1 MKRLALLLIPVFL
14 VGVLLLSACA
24 PTYAPP
30 PPREDEGVKKQQEM
44 TSDAAELARE
54 AATKYGFTVEVENL
68 LERIIRTNDPARV
81 EWVYFVSPYTGEII
95 FKATVVGKVTSTTK
109 RLDAPESYELA
120 EVPCTLTNGYCGYV
134 WLVFERVGPDGSYG
148 ESTPGIF
155 WFDTAGLMHQVR
167 GIESA
172 LIFELERP
180 YTFTDNR
187 VDLTDDIRL
196 QQNLFDQGAY
206 DQALRVREYI
216 QSHPEWRPGEL
227 IPLEVMTGQ

>member
-1 MKRLALLLIPVFL
+1 MKNLRCLFFFLIVVILFS
-14 VGVLLLSACA
+14 GCA

-109 RLDAPESYELA
+109 RLDNPESYELS
-120 EVPCTLTNGYCGYV
+120 ESYDCGEYNCQT

-180 YTFTDNR
+180 YTFANNK
-187 VDLTDDIRL
+187 VDLTQDIRL
-196 QQNLFDQGAY
+196 QTGPY
-206 DQALRVREYI
+206 DETLYSQARRASEYI
-216 QSHPEWRPGEL
+216 QTHPEWRPGDEVPIEVL
-227 IPLEVMTGQ
+227 LEDQ